1 MGNSNLQ
8 SKKYYKNVKY
18 RLFLPPYMP
27 NYLHVCSN
35 GHHLKHSTE
44 KEKKIMF
51 NRSKSRCTSSKLIF
65 SYIPLIFT
73 FDLIK

>member
-44 KEKKIMF
+44 KEKK
-51 NRSKSRCTSSKLIF
+51 
-65 SYIPLIFT
+65 YHV
-73 FDLIK
+73 

>member
-18 RLFLPPYMP
+18 RLFLPPYMS

-44 KEKKIMF
+44 KEKKISCLTEV
-51 NRSKSRCTSSKLIF
+51 NHVA
-65 SYIPLIFT
+65 PLPN
-73 FDLIK
+73 